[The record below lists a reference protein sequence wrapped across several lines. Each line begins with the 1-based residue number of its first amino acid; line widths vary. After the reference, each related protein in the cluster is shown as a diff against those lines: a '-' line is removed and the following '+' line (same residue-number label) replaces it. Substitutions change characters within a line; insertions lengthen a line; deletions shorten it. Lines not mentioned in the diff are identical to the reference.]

1 MRGNIV
7 QRLGKIINS
16 KSGILLVLMGPAQFL
31 IFFIAI
37 IPFALEIYLSFTSWS
52 PTMGDLF
59 SAPINWG
66 LNYAKLLTEDMRYLL
81 ALGRTALFTIIAV
94 TIELLLGIAL
104 AALVDRDFRGSGAVF
119 VILLIPMMFMPVV
132 VGLNF
137 YMLFQSGGPL
147 NHLLSIILGQPVT
160 IDWLTSEFTLF
171 IVALT
176 ADVWHWTPFMFLI
189 SLCGLRAIP
198 PNIIDAAKTLGA
210 SDLQIFRKVKL
221 PMIRNALLIAFAI
234 RALESSKLYDE
245 LVTLAGGRT
254 NYFYENISIWTYVMN
269 TIHNQIGYA
278 SAGALIV
285 LVIIA
290 ILTFQVILKLLAR

>member
-1 MRGNIV
+1 MTNALRG
-7 QRLGKIINS
+7 LAKAFNS
-16 KSGILLVLMGPAQFL
+16 KRGIALILMGPAQFL

-37 IPFALEIYLSFTSWS
+37 IPFALEIYLSLTPWS

-59 SAPINWG
+59 SAPLNWG
-66 LNYAKLLTEDMRYLL
+66 MNYVKLLSSDTRYLL
-81 ALGRTALFTIIAV
+81 ALGRTALFTIVAV
-94 TIELLLGIAL
+94 TIELLVGILL
-104 AALVDRDFRGSGAVF
+104 AALVDKEFPGSGVVF
-119 VILLIPMMFMPVV
+119 VIFLVPMMFMPVV

-137 YMLFQSGGPL
+137 YMMFQSGGPV
-147 NHLLSIILGQPVT
+147 NHVLSLIFGRPIA

-171 IVALT
+171 LVALA
-176 ADVWHWTPFMFLI
+176 ADIWHWTPFMFLI

-210 SDLQIFRKVKL
+210 SDWQIFRKIKI
-221 PMIRNALLIAFAI
+221 PTIRNALLIAVAI
-234 RALESSKLYDE
+234 RSLESTKLYDE
-245 LVTLAGGRT
+245 LVMLAGGRT

-269 TIHNQIGYA
+269 TLHNQIGYA

-290 ILTFQVILKLLAR
+290 VLVFNVILKLLAK